1 MIDPKV
7 EAEITACLIP
17 HAINS
22 VVIVK
27 LTLLKNVSLFEIKMK
42 QTVFKKKIVWFLNC
56 IILITLI
63 LIN

>member
-22 VVIVK
+22 VDIVTNIIKKLFVIW
-27 LTLLKNVSLFEIKMK
+27 N
-42 QTVFKKKIVWFLNC
+42 
-56 IILITLI
+56 
-63 LIN
+63 